1 MKYRVTVKYDVI
13 ATDSQQAIQTLAHW
27 CADARFQNLDRI
39 SENMG
44 QEPMVKEVDVEVED
58 LGNALTLQYT

>member
-1 MKYRVTVKYDVI
+1 MKFLVTVKYHVV
-13 ATDSQQAIQTLAHW
+13 ATDGKQAIQNLAHW
-27 CADARFQNLDRI
+27 CADARLQQLDRI
-39 SENMG
+39 SENMS